1 MAEDS
6 TQPPDAT
13 RYIETTRGVLSYS
26 QLAPLLAER
35 VLKVQQDIED
45 NFYAARLLDE
55 SLLLDMHRGICG
67 DLTPG
72 WAGRFRDADVR
83 VGEHHPPLPYRV
95 PQFMRD
101 YFSDLNTRLSA
112 LAGASDPLVLECL
125 AFAEGRLLSIHP
137 FTDFNG
143 RATRL
148 FLAELLRRLDLP
160 TVELA
165 PTQPFARAQYLSTL
179 RAADQLDWQPLVK
192 LWRERLGKA
201 G

>member
-1 MAEDS
+1 
-6 TQPPDAT
+6 
-13 RYIETTRGVLSYS
+13 
-26 QLAPLLAER
+26 LAPLLAER

-45 NFYAARLLDE
+45 SVYADRALDE
-55 SLLLDMHRGICG
+55 SLLWDLHRGICV

-83 VGEHHPPLPYRV
+83 VGQHHPPPPYRV
-95 PQFMRD
+95 PQFLRD
-101 YFSDLNTRLSA
+101 YLSDLNARLTA
-112 LAGASDPLVLECL
+112 LAGESAPLLLECV

-148 FLAELLRRLDLP
+148 FLAELSRRLDLP
-160 TVELA
+160 AVELA
-165 PTQPFARAQYLSTL
+165 PIEPSARAKYLKAL
-179 RAADQLDWQPLVK
+179 RAADQLDWRPLVE
-192 LWRERLGKA
+192 LWQERLENA

>member
-13 RYIETTRGVLSYS
+13 RYIETTRGVLSHS

-45 NFYAARLLDE
+45 NFYVSRALDE

-83 VGEHHPPLPYRV
+83 VGQHHPPPPYRV
-95 PQFMRD
+95 PQLMRA
-101 YFSDLNTRLSA
+101 YFSDVSARIAALS
-112 LAGASDPLVLECL
+112 GANDSLLLECL
-125 AFAEGRLLSIHP
+125 AFAEGKLLSIHP
-137 FTDFNG
+137 FADFNG

-160 TVELA
+160 AVELA
-165 PTQPFARAQYLSTL
+165 PNESSARAKYLNAL
-179 RAADQLDWQPLVK
+179 RAADQLDWRPLLE
-192 LWRERLGKA
+192 LWQERIENA

>member
-6 TQPPDAT
+6 TQPPEAT
-13 RYIETTRGVLSYS
+13 RFIETTQGVLSYS

-45 NFYAARLLDE
+45 NVYASRAVDE

-83 VGEHHPPLPYRV
+83 VSEHHPPPPYRV
-95 PQFMRD
+95 PNLMRD
-101 YFSDLNTRLSA
+101 YFADVNARIAALS
-112 LAGASDPLVLECL
+112 GANDPLLLECL

-137 FTDFNG
+137 SRILMVAQLACSSLNCCG
-143 RATRL
+143 VLNCQQSNWLQLNRL
-148 FLAELLRRLDLP
+148 H
-160 TVELA
+160 
-165 PTQPFARAQYLSTL
+165 AQNI
-179 RAADQLDWQPLVK
+179 
-192 LWRERLGKA
+192 
-201 G
+201 